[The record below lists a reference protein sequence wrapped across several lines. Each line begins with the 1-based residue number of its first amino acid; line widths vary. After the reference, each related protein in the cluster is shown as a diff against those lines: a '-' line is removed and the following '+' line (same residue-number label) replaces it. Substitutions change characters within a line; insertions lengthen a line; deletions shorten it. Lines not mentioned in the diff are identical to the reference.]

1 MRLQVLSDPEALVF
15 ENSLSKALPRDAAMI
30 GLLFFCGLRTHEVC
44 DLAWEDV
51 FYGGFIS
58 HAIRVKTSHE
68 PVNHPR
74 LVDIPDKLKSLLE
87 AHKRAALGKFQ
98 TLPGD
103 GPLFRTLKQKGRI
116 LPRDLQR
123 VCNKIALAS
132 IGKVCKPL
140 TLRHTYATRLMRHAN
155 IRVVQELLGH
165 RSLQSTQ
172 IYTHPTS
179 DDCRQA
185 VSQAFK

>member
-1 MRLQVLSDPEALVF
+1 MRLQVLSDPEALIF
-15 ENSLSKALPRDAAMI
+15 ENALSSASPRDAAMV

-44 DLAWEDV
+44 DLTWQDV

-58 HAIRVKTSHE
+58 NAVRVKTSHE
-68 PVNHPR
+68 TINHPR

-87 AHKRAALGKFQ
+87 AHRRSALGTFK

-103 GPLFRTLKQKGRI
+103 DPLFRTLKQKGGI
-116 LPRDLQR
+116 LSRDLQR
-123 VCNKIALAS
+123 VCNKIALES
-132 IGKVCKPL
+132 IGKPCKPL

-185 VSQAFK
+185 VTQAFK